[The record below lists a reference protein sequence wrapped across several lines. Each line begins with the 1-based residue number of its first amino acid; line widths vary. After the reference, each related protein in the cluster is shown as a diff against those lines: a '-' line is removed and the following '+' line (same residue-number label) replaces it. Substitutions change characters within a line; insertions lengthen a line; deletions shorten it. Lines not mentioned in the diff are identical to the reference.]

1 MSTTLQSWQ
10 LQEAKNKLSEVI
22 DEALHSGPQIIT
34 RHGKDTV
41 VLVSIEQYRKLRTKR
56 KGFVQFFR
64 DSPLVDSGINFE
76 RSKDVGRQAVEL

>member
-1 MSTTLQSWQ
+1 MTDTIHTWQ

-34 RHGKDTV
+34 RHGRDTA
-41 VLVSIEQYRKLRTKR
+41 VLISVDEFNKMRSKK

-64 DSPLVDSGINFE
+64 DSPLVDSGINLD
-76 RSKDVGRQAVEL
+76 RSQDTGRKAIEL